1 MLEAGGRGIP
11 VRVMLDGMYYNTDGD
26 TDNDEI
32 VANINSMSKKDNI
45 SASARLKL
53 PDEYITKLHNKEV
66 IVDMKYVLVSSINWN
81 YNSPN
86 NNREAG
92 IFIKSE
98 KSAEYFSEI
107 YQYDWDG
114 YSGKWEIGTTKQID
128 LRHVLVAVILLITP
142 CHLATEAAEIK

>member
-26 TDNDEI
+26 MDNDEI
-32 VANINSMSKKDNI
+32 VANINRMSKKDNI
-45 SASARLKL
+45 FASARMKL
-53 PDEYITKLHNKEV
+53 PDEYITKLHNKGV

-92 IFIKSE
+92 IIIKSE

-107 YQYDWDG
+107 YQYDRDG
-114 YSGKWEIGTTKQID
+114 YSNKWEIGTTKQID
-128 LRHVLVAVILLITP
+128 LRHVLVAIILLI
-142 CHLATEAAEIK
+142 LLVIWQLKRRR